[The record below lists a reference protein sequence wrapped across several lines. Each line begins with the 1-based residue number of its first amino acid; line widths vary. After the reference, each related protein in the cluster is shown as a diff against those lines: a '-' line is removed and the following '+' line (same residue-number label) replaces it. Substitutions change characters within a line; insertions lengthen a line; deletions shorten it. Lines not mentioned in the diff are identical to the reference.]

1 MVDMVAAED
10 VGEDEEKE
18 LGSDEVKD
26 RRWRGSCP
34 FICDG
39 RVGPDTTRRVHVV
52 EPIVRQMEWR
62 LEADRNARAAIV
74 SG

>member
-1 MVDMVAAED
+1 VVDIVAAED
-10 VGEDEEKE
+10 VAEDEEKE
-18 LGSDEVKD
+18 LGSDEVKE
-26 RRWRGSCP
+26 RRRRGSCP

-39 RVGPDTTRRVHVV
+39 GVGPETARRVHVV